1 MVESPYRTL
10 KGFSTGAQGK
20 MYDSCPGCPCKHYE
34 QFYDYY
40 MPTSTTP
47 TSGTGVAFYT
57 GSLEGTTYG
66 GSSAGKPPSPSREM
80 AITEDDGITGVDM
93 LSGAPLP
100 PTHSARTLQRTPR
113 SPAASRLP
121 LLCTS
126 SHTVCP
132 PFDSRQGASAFNQ
145 PISFDT
151 SSVTTMA
158 YMFRVRSSPCP
169 APNLQSSPPLQGTPL
184 APRSPATSGLP
195 VLYTSPH
202 TVCPPFDSRQW
213 ASAFNQPLSFD
224 TSKVTTMSGMFQ
236 VRSFPCPVPNL
247 QSSPRTLHRLC
258 THSAPAR
265 RRSVLRPCPRTLT
278 LFCPKPELYYSC
290 SAPCKCLNPKIMQR
304 APFSLSFG
312 AP

>member
-1 MVESPYRTL
+1 ML
-10 KGFSTGAQGK
+10 AGA
-20 MYDSCPGCPCKHYE
+20 SVFNRP
-34 QFYDYY
+34 
-40 MPTSTTP
+40 
-47 TSGTGVAFYT
+47 
-57 GSLEGTTYG
+57 
-66 GSSAGKPPSPSREM
+66 
-80 AITEDDGITGVDM
+80 
-93 LSGAPLP
+93 LSFD
-100 PTHSARTLQRTPR
+100 
-113 SPAASRLP
+113 
-121 LLCTS
+121 TS
-126 SHTVCP
+126 SVKTMGYMFREAYAFNQLLS
-132 PFDSRQGASAFNQ
+132 FDTSSVKKIGSMFREASAFNQ
-145 PISFDT
+145 QLSFDT
-151 SSVTTMA
+151 SSVTTMSE
-158 YMFRVRSSPCP
+158 MFY
-169 APNLQSSPPLQGTPL
+169 G
-184 APRSPATSGLP
+184 
-195 VLYTSPH
+195 
-202 TVCPPFDSRQW
+202 

>member
-1 MVESPYRTL
+1 MGWRSRIALPRRLNPCGQELSFEDAHPTAHFLPSTRPPGRVPASPALTRPRPPTRYAQAWSHVGSKYSNGGNSMVESPYRTL

-113 SPAASRLP
+113 SPA
-121 LLCTS
+121 
-126 SHTVCP
+126 
-132 PFDSRQGASAFNQ
+132 
-145 PISFDT
+145 
-151 SSVTTMA
+151 
-158 YMFRVRSSPCP
+158 
-169 APNLQSSPPLQGTPL
+169 
-184 APRSPATSGLP
+184 TSGLP

-265 RRSVLRPCPRTLT
+265 RRSALRPCPRALT

-290 SAPCKCLNPKIMQR
+290 SAPCKCLSPKIMQR